1 LQGRRR
7 LSIRNPSPI
16 PKALLLTA
24 VPILLPV
31 LLSSARQVRAQA
43 TATAFSPIS
52 TAPLPGTV
60 TIDAAK
66 LDSVLSLD
74 APWRFHLGDDTAF
87 ASPTFDDSTWP
98 LLKPGQTLD
107 SAHLPVIPRSYTWFR
122 IHLHIVDANYSLGVS
137 IATNRQQQFE
147 LYANGR
153 RIGTSAGA
161 ISDLSQISRPFAI
174 ALPAQQDL
182 VLALRIGRSFSE
194 TVTSSPLAGIQIGA
208 LPALSTSVDLASI
221 RNFNNFILTDLL
233 SCLVLLAS
241 GTLVLVLF
249 LTQRGHREY
258 LWLAANCFVAM
269 VFLGFLAILE

>member
-1 LQGRRR
+1 
-7 LSIRNPSPI
+7 
-16 PKALLLTA
+16 
-24 VPILLPV
+24 
-31 LLSSARQVRAQA
+31 
-43 TATAFSPIS
+43 
-52 TAPLPGTV
+52 
-60 TIDAAK
+60 
-66 LDSVLSLD
+66 VLSLD

-182 VLALRIGRSFSE
+182 VLALRIGRAFSE